1 MRLKPFALSA
11 LLTLSAL
18 VFSVPSFTQI
28 ATQNASQSAPP
39 TIQVPRLGTIP
50 DAGEDEEHAKI
61 EKDMAKKLNHE
72 RQVQLQRDTDNLLK
86 LATEL
91 KKYVDKSNE
100 NTLSLDVVKKAE
112 EIERLARSVK
122 EKMRAY

>member
-1 MRLKPFALSA
+1 VIVRLKPFALV
-11 LLTLSAL
+11 LLLLLFTP
-18 VFSVPSFTQI
+18 VFSFPSF
-28 ATQNASQSAPP
+28 TQNASQSAPQNP
-39 TIQVPRLGTIP
+39 IPIPRLGTNP
-50 DAGEDEEHAKI
+50 DDHEDEEHAKI

-112 EIERLARSVK
+112 EIEKLAHSVK
-122 EKMRAY
+122 EKMKAN